1 MRSLAPSVLFG
12 IYTVCASVSADAP
25 TPGTWTGPVYEYA
38 SVRWM
43 GDRTSI
49 IWPDGTT
56 QKVVA
61 FGGRRRPEGTDERAW
76 YLTGAMNIM
85 AKRGFEFVHMT
96 SDDVVMRRLEPKQ
109 KE

>member
-1 MRSLAPSVLFG
+1 MKKLAACVGFSIAILLTAF
-12 IYTVCASVSADAP
+12 SADAP
-25 TPGTWTGPVYEYA
+25 PTETWAGTLCEYA
-38 SVRWM
+38 SVRWS

-56 QKVVA
+56 QKVIA
-61 FGGRRRPEGTDERAW
+61 FGGRKRPDGTDERAW

-85 AKRGFEFVHMT
+85 ARRGFEFVHM
-96 SDDVVMRRLEPKQ
+96 SIDDVVMRRTVNKQ